1 MSRPVEVVRRLV
13 RSAYY
18 CIIATSQQKVLSEG
32 GLITASKTYL
42 KSAIVVV
49 DMLIDKIPAREA
61 VEIIEMLDKIDRCVY
76 DKSYR
81 FPKNK
86 VVEKK
91 LRKVRE
97 EARRLRR
104 KIANRMV

>member
-1 MSRPVEVVRRLV
+1 VRRLV

-18 CIIATSQQKVLSEG
+18 CVVATTPQKTISEG

-42 KSAIVVV
+42 KSAIIVLDSLV
-49 DMLIDKIPAREA
+49 DKIPAREA
-61 VEIIEMLDKIDRCVY
+61 LEIINLLDKIDHCVY

-81 FPKNK
+81 FPKSE
-86 VVEKK
+86 VIEKK